1 MLQDSR
7 ATRRLL
13 LPLISLV
20 AFLLVCSCVKL
31 PRSHAP
37 TPFVNDGQ
45 ARLETGS
52 LEATGVPLIDIN
64 TASPAEL
71 EKLPGIGPGL
81 AARIVEHRE
90 RYGRFRRVEHLI
102 MVRGIGD
109 RRFRKM
115 RAFIRAE

>member
-1 MLQDSR
+1 MVQGSR
-7 ATRRLL
+7 ATRPPL
-13 LPLISLV
+13 LPVISLT
-20 AFLLVCSCVKL
+20 ALLLVCSCVKL
-31 PRSHAP
+31 PRRYALSP
-37 TPFVNDGQ
+37 STNDGPM
-45 ARLETGS
+45 ASET
-52 LEATGVPLIDIN
+52 TGREGVGRPLIDIN
-64 TASPAEL
+64 TASSAEL

-81 AARIVEHRE
+81 AARIVEHRQ

>member
-1 MLQDSR
+1 MAS
-7 ATRRLL
+7 
-13 LPLISLV
+13 
-20 AFLLVCSCVKL
+20 
-31 PRSHAP
+31 
-37 TPFVNDGQ
+37 
-45 ARLETGS
+45 ET
-52 LEATGVPLIDIN
+52 TGREGVGRPLIDIN
-64 TASPAEL
+64 TASSAEL

-81 AARIVEHRE
+81 AARIVEHRQ